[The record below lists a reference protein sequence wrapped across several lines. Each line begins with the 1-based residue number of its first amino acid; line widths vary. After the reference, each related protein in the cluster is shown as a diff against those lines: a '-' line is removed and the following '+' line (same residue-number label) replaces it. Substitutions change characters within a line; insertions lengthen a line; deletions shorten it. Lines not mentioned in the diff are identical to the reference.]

1 MGIPGRSKA
10 HVLTKGRCFDR
21 TGAMKEQ
28 TEEEPDKDKEVMEE
42 RIVEE
47 EEPTVPPVQ
56 PVNSFFA
63 SLPDE
68 DSDYRYLSEDEMENT
83 AYILNLTGDM
93 EF

>member
-1 MGIPGRSKA
+1 M
-10 HVLTKGRCFDR
+10 
-21 TGAMKEQ
+21 
-28 TEEEPDKDKEVMEE
+28 MEE

-68 DSDYRYLSEDEMENT
+68 DS
-83 AYILNLTGDM
+83 AYIGLLCLYFKFDWRYGTLNSVLA
-93 EF
+93 

>member
-1 MGIPGRSKA
+1 
-10 HVLTKGRCFDR
+10 
-21 TGAMKEQ
+21 MKEQ
-28 TEEEPDKDKEVMEE
+28 TEEEPDKDKVMEE

-68 DSDYRYLSEDEMENT
+68 DSDYLSEDEMEIFVNF
-83 AYILNLTGDM
+83 ALVLTGTVLY
-93 EF
+93 FLVNQKVR

>member
-1 MGIPGRSKA
+1 M
-10 HVLTKGRCFDR
+10 
-21 TGAMKEQ
+21 
-28 TEEEPDKDKEVMEE
+28 EVMEE

-68 DSDYRYLSEDEMENT
+68 DYIGLLCLYFKFDWRYGT
-83 AYILNLTGDM
+83 LNLVLA
-93 EF
+93 

>member
-1 MGIPGRSKA
+1 
-10 HVLTKGRCFDR
+10 
-21 TGAMKEQ
+21 MKEQ

-68 DSDYRYLSEDEMENT
+68 DSDYLSEDEMENT
-83 AYILNLTGDM
+83 AYILEL
-93 EF
+93 

>member
-1 MGIPGRSKA
+1 
-10 HVLTKGRCFDR
+10 
-21 TGAMKEQ
+21 MKEQ
-28 TEEEPDKDKEVMEE
+28 TEEEPDKDKEVMEVMEE

-93 EF
+93 EL

>member
-1 MGIPGRSKA
+1 
-10 HVLTKGRCFDR
+10 
-21 TGAMKEQ
+21 MKEQ

-42 RIVEE
+42 RIVE

-93 EF
+93 KL

>member
-1 MGIPGRSKA
+1 M
-10 HVLTKGRCFDR
+10 
-21 TGAMKEQ
+21 
-28 TEEEPDKDKEVMEE
+28 EVMEE

-68 DSDYRYLSEDEMENT
+68 DS
-83 AYILNLTGDM
+83 AYIGILFLYFKFDWRYGTLNSVLA
-93 EF
+93 

>member
-1 MGIPGRSKA
+1 
-10 HVLTKGRCFDR
+10 
-21 TGAMKEQ
+21 MKEQ
-28 TEEEPDKDKEVMEE
+28 IEEEPDKDKEVMEE

-68 DSDYRYLSEDEMENT
+68 DSDYLSEDEMENT
-83 AYILNLTGDM
+83 AYILEL
-93 EF
+93 